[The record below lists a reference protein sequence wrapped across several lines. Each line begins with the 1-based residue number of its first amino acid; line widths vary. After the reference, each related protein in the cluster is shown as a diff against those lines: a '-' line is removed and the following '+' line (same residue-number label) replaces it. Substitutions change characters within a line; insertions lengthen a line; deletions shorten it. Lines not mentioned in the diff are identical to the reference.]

1 MPDAADGMMALA
13 CLMFFGL
20 VDEDECFG
28 IHLNAGCSQDVIQLA
43 NGRDLGKFCFE
54 NFRAPM
60 DLDKKLA

>member
-1 MPDAADGMMALA
+1 
-13 CLMFFGL
+13 MFFGL